1 MRAHT
6 AMTRDVLVVSPAV
19 TAGAARRMMER
30 KNVRHLPVVTGGRLV
45 GILSDRDLLPQAAAS
60 LTCGE
65 AMTSSL
71 VTCRP
76 DTSVSRIAE
85 LMLAHKIDSVPVVDE
100 EQQLVG
106 LVTSSDLLSL
116 LVERH
121 QAQILPFSYNLRLTD
136 SDAAVEAVA

>member
-1 MRAHT
+1 
-6 AMTRDVLVVSPAV
+6 
-19 TAGAARRMMER
+19 MMER
-30 KNVRHLPVVTGGRLV
+30 KHVRHLPVVTGGRLV
-45 GILSDRDLLPQAAAS
+45 GILSDRDLLPQSAAS

-65 AMTSSL
+65 AMTPTP

-100 EQQLVG
+100 DQQLVG
-106 LVTSSDLLSL
+106 LVTSTDLLSL

-121 QAQILPFSYNLRLTD
+121 QAQILPFSYNLCLTD
-136 SDAAVEAVA
+136 SDAAVESVA